1 MNTCEP
7 NVWQALAL
15 HAAALDTTPGSLKRF
30 AALAKGMGKGYVWSC
45 GAFMTWRQSLGIV
58 DYGLTFTSQR
68 ERQYANEQYHSM
80 LREKRG

>member
-1 MNTCEP
+1 M

-30 AALAKGMGKGYVWSC
+30 AALAKQFGYGYVWAVS
-45 GAFMTWRQSLGIV
+45 AFMTWRQGLGIA
-58 DYGLTFTSQR
+58 DYRLTFTSQR